1 MELSSKNRS
10 ETNLCTIQ
18 YNTIQYNTIQY
29 NTIQYNTIQ
38 YNTIQYNVFIYISE
52 PLFLNILTRSSF
64 TFLSSDAN
72 MLWFAVVPLLI
83 ASVVGYQ
90 CYKHVLH
97 MALEQEQARARARAS
112 QYEGGSGSG
121 SAVHVSASGTTFMP
135 YNSNQLPSAEAT
147 LVSAGSPATYEMATA
162 VVTTSKIV

>member
-1 MELSSKNRS
+1 
-10 ETNLCTIQ
+10 
-18 YNTIQYNTIQY
+18 
-29 NTIQYNTIQ
+29 
-38 YNTIQYNVFIYISE
+38 
-52 PLFLNILTRSSF
+52 
-64 TFLSSDAN
+64 
-72 MLWFAVVPLLI
+72 MLWFAIVPLLI

-121 SAVHVSASGTTFMP
+121 SGSAVHVSASGTTFMP

-147 LVSAGSPATYEMATA
+147 LVSQGSPATYEMATA

>member
-1 MELSSKNRS
+1 M
-10 ETNLCTIQ
+10 
-18 YNTIQYNTIQY
+18 
-29 NTIQYNTIQ
+29 
-38 YNTIQYNVFIYISE
+38 
-52 PLFLNILTRSSF
+52 RSSF
-64 TFLSSDAN
+64 TFLPSDAN
-72 MLWFAVVPLLI
+72 MLWFAIVPLLI

-112 QYEGGSGSG
+112 QYEGGSG